1 MKISP
6 EELKTDIIDD
16 QQIVSEETSV
26 TSNDS
31 LDNQQVIN
39 ASPTQE
45 ETEEIQPLQRKA
57 YRKQNLV
64 EQERI
69 KTKKLAKRLNW
80 TIFGLIVAI
89 ILVYLFMRFINF

>member
-6 EELKTDIIDD
+6 EELKTDVIDD
-16 QQIVSEETSV
+16 QQIVSEEKSV

-39 ASPTQE
+39 ASSTQE

-57 YRKQNLV
+57 YRKQNLF

>member
-6 EELKTDIIDD
+6 EELKTDVIDD

-45 ETEEIQPLQRKA
+45 ETEDIQPLQRKA

>member
-6 EELKTDIIDD
+6 EELKTDVIDD
-16 QQIVSEETSV
+16 QQIVSEEKSV